1 VSQPVT
7 VTDLTFRRPG
17 FQLGPV
23 SFRVPAG
30 GRFAIVGPS
39 GSGKS
44 TLLRCLAG
52 LERQHGG
59 SIRIGDQVAAD
70 ERIHL
75 SPDRRQLGLV
85 FQDGALWPHMTALQ
99 HLQFAAPGLP
109 KAEALALL
117 QKAGLAEQADKRP
130 AQLSGGQAQRL
141 GLVRAMAPKPAVLL
155 LDEPLRSV
163 DVHQRDAL
171 VLLVRTLADATGTT
185 TILVTHDRDEALA
198 LADELVVLHEG
209 HLVEQ
214 GQALQLLQQPACA
227 FTAAFLQGA
236 ACLPTTT
243 TADGAVATPFGTFP
257 RPRGEAADLRLVLL
271 AGDVRAEA
279 TAPGQRGPRG
289 RILAAVPGEA
299 GLRLRVA
306 VGEQIVPAMA
316 ATLLPVGSEAHLV
329 LQNPPRLLPWQRR
342 PTANPDSNPDS
353 NTSAHSNPNSNL
365 A

>member
-1 VSQPVT
+1 MSQPVT

-59 SIRIGDQVAAD
+59 SLRIGDQVAAD

-117 QKAGLAEQADKRP
+117 QQAGLAEQADKRP
-130 AQLSGGQAQRL
+130 GALSGGQAQRL

-171 VLLVRTLADATGTT
+171 VLLVRKLADAAGTT

-209 HLVEQ
+209 QLVEQ

-236 ACLPTTT
+236 ACLPTS
-243 TADGAVATPFGTFP
+243 TATDGAVATPFGTFP

-299 GLRLRVA
+299 GLKLRVA
-306 VGEQIVPAMA
+306 LGEQIVPALA
-316 ATLLPVGSEAHLV
+316 ATALAIGSEAHLV
-329 LQNPPRLLPWQRR
+329 LQTPPRLLPWQRR
-342 PTANPDSNPDS
+342 PTATATLSPNPTP
-353 NTSAHSNPNSNL
+353 NPNTPPNL

>member
-1 VSQPVT
+1 MSLPVT

-59 SIRIGDQVAAD
+59 SLRLGELVVAD
-70 ERIHL
+70 ERTHL
-75 SPDRRQLGLV
+75 SPDRRHLGLV

-99 HLQFAAPGLP
+99 HLTFAAPGLA

-171 VLLVRTLADATGTT
+171 VLLVRALADAAGTT

-209 HLVEQ
+209 QLVEQ
-214 GQALQLLQQPACA
+214 GQAMQLLQQPACA

-236 ACLPTTT
+236 ACLPTSTT
-243 TADGAVATPFGTFP
+243 TDGAIATPFGTFP

-279 TAPGQRGPRG
+279 QAPGQRGPRG

-299 GLRLRVA
+299 GVRLRIA
-306 VGEQIVPAMA
+306 LGEQIVPALA
-316 ATLLPVGSEAHLV
+316 ATSLPIGCEAHLV
-329 LQNPPRLLPWQRR
+329 LQTPPRLLPWQRR
-342 PTANPDSNPDS
+342 PTATATS
-353 NTSAHSNPNSNL
+353 NTTAQSNPNTNL

>member
-1 VSQPVT
+1 MSQPVT

-59 SIRIGDQVAAD
+59 SLHIGDHVVAD
-70 ERIHL
+70 DRTHM

-99 HLQFAAPGLP
+99 HLQFAAPGLQ

-117 QKAGLAEQADKRP
+117 QKAGLGEHADKRP

-171 VLLVRTLADATGTT
+171 VLLVRTLADAAGTT

-198 LADELVVLHEG
+198 LADEMVVLHEG
-209 HLVEQ
+209 QLVEQ

-236 ACLPTTT
+236 ACLPTSPTT
-243 TADGAVATPFGTFP
+243 DGTLATPFGTFP

-279 TAPGQRGPRG
+279 AAPGQRGPRG
-289 RILAAVPGEA
+289 RILAAVPSEA
-299 GLRLRVA
+299 GFKLRVA
-306 VGEQIVPAMA
+306 LGEQIVPALA
-316 ATLLPVGSEAHLV
+316 ANPLPVGSDASLV
-329 LQNPPRLLPWQRR
+329 LVTPPRLLPWQRR
-342 PTANPDSNPDS
+342 ATPVATANPTPNP
-353 NTSAHSNPNSNL
+353 SAPSNPNL

>member
-75 SPDRRQLGLV
+75 SPDRRKLGLV